1 GDALVLGPAV
11 GSTGRLELAR
21 QEDVS
26 RARVRDLEVRARF
39 LAGKDEQAP
48 RPGAVARL
56 GAFRVVD
63 QLLAGDDE
71 LQRAGAIEVAGRAA
85 RPGRLRDDENRPFG
99 HVAAL
104 EVDDGVVLD
113 VGRPREVE
121 RARLDAVDEVA
132 RLAREV
138 DAVPVSAVGSAAR
151 LQHGARLGEQVLLGD
166 LHRSGRDG
174 LEEALVR
181 APEAGASARRE
192 VAGEA
197 RLARARVRD
206 REIGAAL
213 VARGELDVAGP
224 HAR

>member
-1 GDALVLGPAV
+1 YVPSLEVDAGLVASRGRLREVERVRLDVVDVDADLAREIDAVRVAAAGSRARLQHGARGGEQVARAVLGDALVLGPAV

-63 QLLAGDDE
+63 QHLAGDDE
-71 LQRAGAIEVAGRAA
+71 LQRAGAVEVAGRAA
-85 RPGRLRDDENRPFG
+85 RPGRLGDDENRPFG

-113 VGRPREVE
+113 VGRPR
-121 RARLDAVDEVA
+121 
-132 RLAREV
+132 
-138 DAVPVSAVGSAAR
+138 
-151 LQHGARLGEQVLLGD
+151 
-166 LHRSGRDG
+166 
-174 LEEALVR
+174 
-181 APEAGASARRE
+181 
-192 VAGEA
+192 
-197 RLARARVRD
+197 
-206 REIGAAL
+206 
-213 VARGELDVAGP
+213 
-224 HAR
+224 